1 MEIRGP
7 LLDCAI
13 WRRSPRFFALNL
25 RALASGH
32 RPVHADPADQKRFQE
47 VQRVTADEQF
57 GGGTQAA
64 HFGAGGVL
72 DQLQGENRTPP
83 LTRHIVHWIA
93 WAQRAVDLLLLW
105 CDAPIPP
112 VLKFP

>member
-1 MEIRGP
+1 
-7 LLDCAI
+7 
-13 WRRSPRFFALNL
+13 
-25 RALASGH
+25 
-32 RPVHADPADQKRFQE
+32 VHADPADQKRFQE

-64 HFGAGGVL
+64 HFGAGGVW

-105 CDAPIPP
+105 CDAPIPA